1 MNLTQR
7 LAHIALGGV
16 LVTIGMIMSPLT
28 AQNDKFREIECTSLT
43 VVNPD
48 TGKSIIELAFN
59 GLGGEINISD
69 LTGNRQLSLF
79 GTGILNALNIY
90 GHSGEPV
97 VAALSDG
104 SGGLITV
111 ANDVGSAAGKAAAGI
126 AASKTGNGGILEL
139 YDNTGKVVITLKAT
153 EYGSS
158 ASFANKEY
166 NPGVIIEAGALDN
179 YNMIVVGDDS
189 GNPIA
194 TLP

>member
-16 LVTIGMIMSPLT
+16 FVTIGMMMSPLT
-28 AQNDKFREIECTSLT
+28 AQNDKFQEIECTSLV

-69 LTGNRQLSLF
+69 LTGNRQLSLV
-79 GTGILNALNIY
+79 GTGIMNALNIY
-90 GHSGEPV
+90 GRSGKPV
-97 VAALSDG
+97 VGAISDG

-158 ASFANKEY
+158 ASFANKEH
-166 NPGVIIEAGALDN
+166 NPGVIIEAGVLDN
-179 YNMIVVGDDS
+179 YNVIVVGDDS